1 MQARMGSISVFVPGL
16 LEGKVAFVTGGGSGI
31 GAGIAIRLA
40 EQGAHVGLF
49 GRRAEKLEETAR
61 AISAARQ
68 GARASVHAGDVRDFA
83 AVDGAIRACA
93 EKFGRLDLLVNSAA
107 GNFLAPAASLSANGF
122 RAVVDID
129 LCGTFNASRAAFEH
143 LQKTR
148 GSIVSITA
156 TQATVPTPLQ
166 CHAGAAKAG
175 IEKLT
180 RDLALEWAR
189 FGVRVNTVAPGPI
202 EGTEGMSRLAP
213 VSALGGDEESS
224 LKKRVPLERWGT
236 IFEVCE
242 AVTFLA
248 SPAASYVTG
257 TTLLVDGG
265 TSLLGGASFFDML
278 NA

>member
-1 MQARMGSISVFVPGL
+1 MQSRMSTKSVFAPNML
-16 LEGKVAFVTGGGSGI
+16 DGKVAFVTGGGSGI

-40 EQGAHVGLF
+40 EQGARVGLL
-49 GRRAEKLEETAR
+49 GRRAEKLEETAKAIR
-61 AISAARQ
+61 AA
-68 GARASVHAGDVRDFA
+68 GGEASVHAADVRDFA
-83 AVDGAIRACA
+83 AVESAVNACA
-93 EKFGRLDLLVNSAA
+93 EKFGRLDVVVNSAA

-122 RAVVDID
+122 RAVIDID
-129 LCGTFNASRAAFEH
+129 LCGTFNTSRAAFAH
-143 LQKTR
+143 LSKTR

-202 EGTEGMSRLAP
+202 AGTEGMARLAP
-213 VSALGGDEESS
+213 DEPEEQ
-224 LKKRVPLERWGT
+224 LRKRVPLGRWGT

-248 SPAASYVTG
+248 SPAAAYVTG
-257 TTLLVDGG
+257 ATILIDGG
-265 TSLLGGASFFDML
+265 TSLVGAGPFLEMMG
-278 NA
+278 

>member
-1 MQARMGSISVFVPGL
+1 MHSRMSTNKSVFVPNML
-16 LEGKVAFVTGGGSGI
+16 AGKVAFVTGGGSGI
-31 GAGIAIRLA
+31 GAGIAVRLA
-40 EQGAHVGLF
+40 EQGAKVGLF
-49 GRRAEKLEETAR
+49 GRRKEKLEETAK
-61 AISAARQ
+61 AIANA
-68 GARASVHAGDVRDFA
+68 GGEASVHAGDVRDFA
-83 AVDGAIRACA
+83 AVEGAIHACT
-93 EKFGRLDLLVNSAA
+93 EKFSADRFGLDLVVNSAA

-129 LCGTFNASRAAFEH
+129 LCGTFNASRAAFAH
-143 LQKTR
+143 LCKVQ

-202 EGTEGMSRLAP
+202 ENTEGMSRLAP
-213 VSALGGDEESS
+213 QEPEGMLR
-224 LKKRVPLERWGT
+224 KRVPLGRWGT

-248 SPAASYVTG
+248 SPAAAYVTG
-257 TTLLVDGG
+257 ATILVDGG
-265 TSLLGGASFFDML
+265 TSLTGASAFIDMMQ
-278 NA
+278 